1 MPSIISE
8 HEQHIDSG
16 GKPIVNGTIH
26 IGARNTDPT
35 LLANKI
41 TIYSDRALSTPLA
54 NPQATDADGRSVNK
68 IWVPGR
74 YSIVVQDSESAQQ
87 YSELDAGENPETGI
101 SALTNVQGT
110 NTITADGDPTIDTLL
125 DQQAYIFRAAG
136 GNTGAVTLQID
147 LTAAKSVLKQH
158 DVALVSGDIEANQ
171 TIYVVYNALDDTFE
185 MINQPIV
192 LSATDFNVSNDLTV
206 GNDATVSGNTQID
219 GNLND
224 SNGNE
229 FLTHTNT
236 ALAVNHP
243 KSVNSAAGNA
253 TGFEA
258 DGTDANI
265 DFDIDGK
272 GTGSVN
278 LAGTSTGPV
287 NVRATPVYGYVS
299 VDPPEQVLSTSTP
312 ATAAT
317 AVNSTTLNTAVAVR
331 AVLHITATKNETAAL
346 PATNIVG
353 IGSSSSVTA
362 TGGDVKCSSSAHVL
376 NVVAVECVEIMI
388 DLDVNNDFWYI
399 TSQTGTT
406 TTEVVTIYLTG
417 YYV

>member
-54 NPQATDADGRSVNK
+54 NPQSTDAEGRSVNK

-101 SALTNVQGT
+101 SALTNIQGT

-147 LTAAKSVLKQH
+147 LTAAKAIKKQH

-171 TIYVVYNALDDTFE
+171 TIYVVYNELDDTFE
-185 MINQPIV
+185 LINQPIV

-206 GNDATVSGNTQID
+206 GNNAIITGDVDAATGTIDTFDAATGTIDTFDATTIESPTI
-219 GNLND
+219 
-224 SNGNE
+224 
-229 FLTHTNT
+229 T
-236 ALAVNHP
+236 
-243 KSVNSAAGNA
+243 KSTV
-253 TGFEA
+253 
-258 DGTDANI
+258 
-265 DFDIDGK
+265 
-272 GTGSVN
+272 
-278 LAGTSTGPV
+278 
-287 NVRATPVYGYVS
+287 PVYGLV
-299 VDPPEQVLSTSTP
+299 VLDTPETLLTTASP
-312 ATAAT
+312 ATTAT
-317 AVNSTTLNTAVAVR
+317 AVNSTTLNTATASKAILRVYIDHTSGTTVAIGNS
-331 AVLHITATKNETAAL
+331 ASIT
-346 PATNIVG
+346 IVDHG
-353 IGSSSSVTA
+353 CA
-362 TGGDVKCSSSAHVL
+362 R
-376 NVVAVECVEIMI
+376 
-388 DLDVNNDFWYI
+388 
-399 TSQTGTT
+399 SQTGDYNDI
-406 TTEVVTIYLTG
+406 VTNLDASYDFFYMCQVGTLTGGLVIKLIG

>member
-8 HEQHIDSG
+8 HEQHVDSG

-41 TIYSDRALSTPLA
+41 TIYSDRALTTPLA
-54 NPQATDADGRSVNK
+54 NPQATDAEGRSVNK

-110 NTITADGDPTIDTLL
+110 NAITADGDPTIDTLL

-171 TIYVVYNALDDTFE
+171 TIYVVYNELDDTFE

-192 LSATDFNVSNDLTV
+192 LSATDFNVSNNLTV
-206 GNDATVSGNTQID
+206 GNDID
-219 GNLND
+219 ALTGTIDTLTTDSITAETTNGNLPVTG
-224 SNGNE
+224 NG
-229 FLTHTNT
+229 TG
-236 ALAVNHP
+236 AA
-243 KSVNSAAGNA
+243 SVNGIYP
-253 TGFEA
+253 
-258 DGTDANI
+258 DKINI
-265 DFDIDGK
+265 GDWNMDT
-272 GTGSVN
+272 TGSVN
-278 LAGTSTGPV
+278 VAHGKDVTKIIGVSAMIRDDTDAFHEPITAGKNLASEPDAHISTIGTTNITLSRKVGG
-287 NVRATPVYGYVS
+287 AY
-299 VDPPEQVLSTSTP
+299 DSTSYD
-312 ATAAT
+312 
-317 AVNSTTLNTAVAVR
+317 STTYNR
-331 AVLHITATKNETAAL
+331 GWI
-346 PATNIVG
+346 I
-353 IGSSSSVTA
+353 IQY
-362 TGGDVKCSSSAHVL
+362 
-376 NVVAVECVEIMI
+376 I
-388 DLDVNNDFWYI
+388 D
-399 TSQTGTT
+399 
-406 TTEVVTIYLTG
+406 
-417 YYV
+417 